1 MKSRKLISNLKW
13 NIEQNREF
21 PKTEAQKTEKQF

>member
-1 MKSRKLISNLKW
+1 MKSRKLITNLKW

-21 PKTEAQKTEKQF
+21 SKTEAQKNEKQF